1 MDKREAREF
10 AEAVL
15 VSLRSEPYDALAGR
29 YLDNPERREIP
40 GPSGAT
46 YRVQIEAFWDSG
58 KAAGDLRVMVA
69 IDDGEWHA
77 FSPLCTDF
85 IMAADGSFV
94 GE

>member
-1 MDKREAREF
+1 MDKHEGREL
-10 AEAVL
+10 AEAFL
-15 VSLRSEPYDALAGR
+15 DSLRSEPYDTLVSR

-40 GPSGAT
+40 GAAGAT
-46 YRVQIEAFWDSG
+46 YQVQVEAFWDGGQS
-58 KAAGDLRVMVA
+58 GDLRVMVA
-69 IDDGEWHA
+69 IDDGGWRS